1 MRALVLMSLMLAP
14 ALAAANT
21 CEDLA
26 RAICPSKETMGDCV
40 TFLDRELRT
49 PEGKSLTGMTR
60 LNACKAALGD
70 ALTLEDYKA
79 GVRGKP
85 RLTRPYTMQVV
96 VEPQKLDGAAWD
108 ADGGP
113 DVAVCLEVDGKAA
126 GCLPEGADRAALTRA
141 ACPDAVECALRFEAQ
156 QGAKVR
162 VEVVDV
168 DEGGSEVVGSCAFT
182 AGVGAV
188 VCEGPVGL
196 TTGKAAAVAP

>member
-1 MRALVLMSLMLAP
+1 MRALVLVALMLAP
-14 ALAAANT
+14 AVAAANS

-26 RAICPSKETMGDCV
+26 EAICPSKEGMGDCV
-40 TFLDRELRT
+40 TFLDKELRT
-49 PEGKSLTGMTR
+49 PDGRSLTGMTR

-70 ALTLEDYKA
+70 PLTLDDYKA

-85 RLTRPYTMQVV
+85 RLTRPFTMQVT
-96 VEPQKLDGAAWD
+96 VEAQKLDGTAWD
-108 ADGGP
+108 EDGGP

-126 GCLPEGADRAALTRA
+126 GCLPEGADRAAVSKA
-141 ACPDAVECALRFEAQ
+141 ACPDALQCALRFEAQ

-168 DEGGSEVVGSCAFT
+168 DEGGSEPVGSCVFT
-182 AGVGAV
+182 AGAGGV

-196 TTGKAAAVAP
+196 TTAKAAP